1 MSQKLS
7 EAEVNRRLVRLR
19 NLEQLHAKAKARIA
33 QQDVVIA
40 ELRQQMTE
48 MKQMFEEVIERQQI
62 RIAELEKMVFGRRP
76 KGKDGSSSGPS
87 SNDTSGPPKP
97 PGTKSS
103 HRRPIPPA
111 SQITG
116 TEQVA
121 VDGCH
126 SCGGPLTDI
135 QIHLRYIEDVLLP
148 AFMEHA
154 AKTVT
159 KLEVEQGYCTK
170 CGTYSSGCDL
180 RGQEVVLGPHV
191 RLLITYL
198 VTLMDLTYSQVTTL
212 IADLYGLSIERGDIA
227 DILAAQAKGYVPEYE
242 RLKESIRGGP
252 GAHMDETSWK
262 VQGEGM
268 TGYAWAMVSSTSND
282 VIFHAADG
290 WGKGNAEA
298 LYGADYR
305 GIRITDCYGAYKNLP
320 GLHQVCW
327 AHLYRVAR
335 DLAQMEDLTDEKRA
349 HCKQFH
355 AELGELYSTLRAY
368 LEEPFD
374 RERRTRQR
382 MELLVQVDDL
392 AIPHALDPKKLTD
405 LKQRFMT
412 YRHALFTCLL
422 HEGIPA
428 DNNKAE
434 RHLRKLVI
442 KRKKSFGS
450 KTMAGAYSLAVLMS
464 VAWSTWYRDRTNF
477 FPAMLQL
484 TTLS

>member
-7 EAEVNRRLVRLR
+7 EAEVNRRLIRLR

-33 QQDVVIA
+33 QQDETIA

-48 MKQMFEEVIERQQI
+48 MRQMFEEVIERQQI
-62 RIAELEKMVFGRRP
+62 RIAELEKMVFGRKP
-76 KGKDGSSSGPS
+76 KGKDDSASGPES
-87 SNDTSGPPKP
+87 DNVSTPRPPDA
-97 PGTKSS
+97 KSS

-111 SQITG
+111 DQITNI
-116 TEQVA
+116 ELVP
-121 VDGCH
+121 VSGCH
-126 SCGGPLTDI
+126 SCGGPLVDI

-148 AFMEHA
+148 ALMEQA

-170 CGTYSSGCDL
+170 CGAYSSGRGL
-180 RGQEVVLGPHV
+180 RGQEVILGPHV

-198 VTLMDLTYSQVTTL
+198 VTLMDLTYNQVTTL
-212 IADLYGLSIERGDIA
+212 IQDLYGLNVNRGDIA
-227 DILAAQAKGYVPEYE
+227 GILATSAKGYLPEYE
-242 RLKESIRGGP
+242 RLKQSIRGGP
-252 GAHMDETSWK
+252 GAHMDETSWRI
-262 VQGEGM
+262 QDQGM
-268 TGYAWAMVSSTSND
+268 TGYAWVMVSSTSDD
-282 VIFHAADG
+282 VVFRTG
-290 WGKGNAEA
+290 SRGKGNAEA
-298 LYGADYR
+298 LYGAGYQ
-305 GIRITDCYGAYKNLP
+305 GIRITDCYGVYKNLS

-335 DLAQMEDLTDEKRA
+335 DLSQMEDLTNEKRT

-355 AELGELYSTLRAY
+355 AELGELYAMLRGY
-368 LEEPFD
+368 LAEPFD
-374 RERRTRQR
+374 QKRRAKQQD
-382 MELLVQVDDL
+382 ELLVRVDEL
-392 AIPHALDPKKLTD
+392 ALPYPLDPKKLVD
-405 LKQRFMT
+405 LKGRLMT
-412 YRHALFTCLL
+412 YRHALFTCLT

-450 KTMAGAYSLAVLMS
+450 KTITGAHNLAVLMS

-477 FPAMLQL
+477 FPAMVEL
-484 TTLS
+484 TALK

>member
-7 EAEVNRRLVRLR
+7 EAEVNRRLIRLR

-40 ELRQQMTE
+40 ELKQQMSE
-48 MKQMFEEVIERQQI
+48 MKQMFEEVIERQQV

-76 KGKDGSSSGPS
+76 KGKDDSSSDPGAGTAGSSS
-87 SNDTSGPPKP
+87 KP
-97 PGTKSS
+97 PPSKGS

-111 SQITG
+111 NQITN
-116 TEQVA
+116 TQQVP

-126 SCGGPLTDI
+126 SCGSSLTGI
-135 QIHLRYIEDVLLP
+135 QIHLRYVEDILLP
-148 AFMEHA
+148 ALMEQA
-154 AKTVT
+154 TKTVT
-159 KLEVEQGYCTK
+159 KLEVEQGYCAK
-170 CGTYSSGCDL
+170 CGTYSSGRDL

-191 RLLITYL
+191 RLLVTYL
-198 VTLMDLTYSQVTTL
+198 VTLMDLTYSQVNTL
-212 IADLYGLSIERGDIA
+212 IADLYGLSVDRGDIA
-227 DILAAQAKGYVPEYE
+227 GILATAAKGYLPEYE
-242 RLKESIRGGP
+242 RLKQSIRGGP

-262 VQGEGM
+262 IQGEGM
-268 TGYAWAMVSSTSND
+268 TGYAWAMVSSTSDD
-282 VIFHAADG
+282 VVFLAADG
-290 WGKGNAEA
+290 RGKGNAQS
-298 LYGADYR
+298 LYGKDYR

-349 HCKQFH
+349 HCKLFH
-355 AELGELYSTLRAY
+355 AELGELYETLRAD

-374 RERRTRQR
+374 QERRAKQR
-382 MELLVQVDDL
+382 DELLLRVDEL
-392 AIPHALDPKKLTD
+392 ALPHALDPKKLAD
-405 LKQRFMT
+405 LKRRLVT
-412 YRHALFTCLL
+412 YRHALFTCLM

-450 KTMAGAYSLAVLMS
+450 KTLAGAHNLAVLMS
-464 VAWSTWYRDRTNF
+464 VAWSTWYRDRTHF
-477 FPAMLQL
+477 FPTMLKL
-484 TTLS
+484 ASLG